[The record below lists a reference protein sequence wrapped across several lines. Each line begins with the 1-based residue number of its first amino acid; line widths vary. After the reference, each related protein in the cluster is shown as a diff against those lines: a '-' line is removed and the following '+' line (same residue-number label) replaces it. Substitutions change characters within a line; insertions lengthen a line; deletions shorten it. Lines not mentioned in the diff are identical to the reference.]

1 LKTLLAAANWAGV
14 FFSLWPPLSD
24 GHAGFGRQGRCL
36 TGRRP
41 VASLQDAGFLAAA
54 CGQCGC
60 RPVASPLRV
69 YVSPVGG
76 FGAMP
81 ADDVACPV
89 WGY

>member
-1 LKTLLAAANWAGV
+1 MLDLA
-14 FFSLWPPLSD
+14 
-24 GHAGFGRQGRCL
+24 GRAVAL
-36 TGRRP
+36 P
-41 VASLQDAGFLAAA
+41 VAVQLRASRAQDFWQQRVGKAVVRSADG
-54 CGQCGC
+54 GC

-69 YVSPVGG
+69 CVLPVGG